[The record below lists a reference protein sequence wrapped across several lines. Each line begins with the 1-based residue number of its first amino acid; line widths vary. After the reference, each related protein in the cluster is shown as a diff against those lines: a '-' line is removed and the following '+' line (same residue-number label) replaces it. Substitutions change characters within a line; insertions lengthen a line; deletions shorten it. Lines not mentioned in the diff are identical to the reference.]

1 MGVGKEARSGFFSLK
16 LKCKKKY
23 NKSSV
28 SRFFMVNK
36 YAEMQGMLSDHF

>member
-1 MGVGKEARSGFFSLK
+1 MGVGKEACLFFFSLK

-23 NKSSV
+23 SISSV

-36 YAEMQGMLSDHF
+36 YAEMQRMLRDHF